1 MRFLSVRAVFLFGFV
16 IAMPILAL
24 PPVARQID
32 RLLYGAPPTDF
43 GRPPAAPPVP
53 IERPANTAVVAQAS
67 YDEPSPAPDSAFAGQ
82 ESPPLL
88 AAMPQFD
95 LPAPGMPGVP
105 GISPLV
111 PEPERRIDEQ
121 AIARLQRIRERLEQL
136 GAEYVVVEMLEGG
149 RYRFQCRMLID
160 ERSRFTKPFEAGS
173 FDPVA
178 AGEQVLQS
186 VEAWRGAR

>member
-32 RLLYGAPPTDF
+32 RVLYGAPPMDF
-43 GRPPAAPPVP
+43 GRPPAAPPVSV
-53 IERPANTAVVAQAS
+53 EQPARVEAVIQAS
-67 YDEPSPAPDSAFAGQ
+67 YDEPSPAPASAFAAQ
-82 ESPPLL
+82 ETPPLL
-88 AAMPQFD
+88 AAVPQFD
-95 LPAPGMPGVP
+95 LSAPAV
-105 GISPLV
+105 SPLV

-173 FDPVA
+173 FDPVV

-186 VEAWRGAR
+186 VEVWRGAAPSR